1 MKMQDHVKTV
11 LKNDSQPDLGCGT
24 LVVNLFAGL
33 AEVAGTRQIH
43 LDWKSGTAEVLRIQ
57 LGQICPSIVK
67 LLSLSA
73 IAIEHEVVDDTML
86 VCEGA
91 EVNVFPPVSG
101 G

>member
-1 MKMQDHVKTV
+1 MKTV
-11 LKNDSQPDLGCGT
+11 LKNDSQADLGCGT

-33 AEVAGTRQIH
+33 AEVAGTRQIQ

-73 IAIEHEVVDDTML
+73 IAIEHEVVADTML
-86 VCEGA
+86 VCEGT

>member
-1 MKMQDHVKTV
+1 MKTV

-33 AEVAGTRQIH
+33 AEVAGTRQIQ

>member
-1 MKMQDHVKTV
+1 MQDHVKTV

-33 AEVAGTRQIH
+33 AEVAGTRQIQ

>member
-1 MKMQDHVKTV
+1 MKMQDRVKTV

-33 AEVAGTRQIH
+33 AEVAGTRQIQ

>member
-33 AEVAGTRQIH
+33 AEVAGTRQIQ

>member
-33 AEVAGTRQIH
+33 AEVAGTRQIQ
-43 LDWKSGTAEVLRIQ
+43 LDLKSGTAEVLRIQ
-57 LGQICPSIVK
+57 LGQVCPSIVK

>member
-1 MKMQDHVKTV
+1 MKMQDRVKTV

-33 AEVAGTRQIH
+33 AEVAGTRQIQ

-57 LGQICPSIVK
+57 LGQVCPSIVK

>member
-1 MKMQDHVKTV
+1 M
-11 LKNDSQPDLGCGT
+11 
-24 LVVNLFAGL
+24 NLFAGL
-33 AEVAGTRQIH
+33 AEVAGTRQIQ

>member
-1 MKMQDHVKTV
+1 MQDHVKTV

-33 AEVAGTRQIH
+33 AEVAGTRQIQ

-57 LGQICPSIVK
+57 LGQVCPSIVK

>member
-33 AEVAGTRQIH
+33 AEVAGTRQIQ

-57 LGQICPSIVK
+57 LGQVCPSIVK